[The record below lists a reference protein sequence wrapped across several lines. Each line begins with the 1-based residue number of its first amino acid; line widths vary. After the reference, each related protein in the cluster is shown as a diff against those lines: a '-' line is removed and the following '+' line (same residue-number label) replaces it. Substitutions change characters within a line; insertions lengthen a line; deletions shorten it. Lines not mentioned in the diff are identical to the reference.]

1 MSNELKSIFSAGGT
15 GDGIER
21 SGILD
26 DSKRAAIRAGFVR
39 ANLGRLPAKYRPV
52 MRARYVDKLTTEA
65 AAAKLGLSKR
75 EAAKLERDG
84 LNWLR
89 LKIELK

>member
-1 MSNELKSIFSAGGT
+1 MSNELKNIFSTTCT

-26 DSKRAAIRAGFVR
+26 STKRAAIRAGFVR
-39 ANLGRLPAKYRPV
+39 ANLDRLPAKYRPV
-52 MRARYVDKLTTEA
+52 MRARYADGLTIEA
-65 AAAKLGLSKR
+65 TAAKLELSKR